1 MIVFKKEEPMAATI
15 AFAIL
20 GLMTVVFGGL
30 TVREGM
36 MKKAGR

>member
-1 MIVFKKEEPMAATI
+1 MAATI

-30 TVREGM
+30 TVREALM
-36 MKKAGR
+36 QKAGRRG